1 LQNTPGKTYDYVFL
15 LHLITSNSKLIELHP
30 GQGLSVLVFLAE
42 ASTVHLET
50 MWLKWV
56 KIVTLEKKKNST
68 FIWTSVVEE
77 IFVFPEVLE
86 VVAYDNK
93 NFLVPNSTDN
103 SPCTWNKPKCRYRQ
117 IPCHL

>member
-1 LQNTPGKTYDYVFL
+1 
-15 LHLITSNSKLIELHP
+15 
-30 GQGLSVLVFLAE
+30 
-42 ASTVHLET
+42 
-50 MWLKWV
+50 M
-56 KIVTLEKKKNST
+56 TLEKKKNST

-103 SPCTWNKPKCRYRQ
+103 SPCT
-117 IPCHL
+117 